1 MENLWYGELKMLNG
15 QQIKQI
21 QDNGY
26 KYLCIFQDNEIKTQ
40 VLKDHNRIF
49 EDSKKVCEI
58 GIVSKKC
65 VCLWG

>member
-1 MENLWYGELKMLNG
+1 MDNKLNKFK
-15 QQIKQI
+15 IMAI
-21 QDNGY
+21 NI
-26 KYLCIFQDNEIKTQ
+26 CIFQDNEIKTQ